1 MKNYLTIEDI
11 YSSVCALAQS
21 QVFYGRMKTFME
33 DNWEVCEEEWGDKF
47 VDIVD
52 FILYLEC

>member
-11 YSSVCALAQS
+11 YFSVCALAQS
-21 QVFYGRMKTFME
+21 QGFYGRMKNFIE
-33 DNWEVCEEEWGDKF
+33 ENWDECKEEWGDKF